1 MTENP
6 EQKERRIAFGQA
18 IADFRKQY
26 DVSQEKLAL
35 AAQIDRSYMG
45 RIERGE
51 QSVSIDKIWSIA
63 DVLGI
68 PPSKLFARVQNH
80 MRHQVERDGKKSSS
94 ANKSN
99 RRAKKNTPDLFPSNK
114 VEFL

>member
-1 MTENP
+1 MAENP

-18 IADFRKQY
+18 IAEFRKQY
-26 DVSQEKLAL
+26 NVSQEKLAL

-68 PPSKLFARVQNH
+68 SPAKLFARAQKL
-80 MRHQVERDGKKSSS
+80 MRRRGERD
-94 ANKSN
+94 NKRN
-99 RRAKKNTPDLFPSNK
+99 RSVNKTGRRVEDASDLFSCEEE
-114 VEFL
+114 EFL